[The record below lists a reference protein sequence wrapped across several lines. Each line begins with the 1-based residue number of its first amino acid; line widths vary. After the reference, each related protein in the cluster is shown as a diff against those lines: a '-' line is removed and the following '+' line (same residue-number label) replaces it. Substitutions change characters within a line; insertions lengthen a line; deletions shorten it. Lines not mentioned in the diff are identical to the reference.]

1 MNNKNKGVNMN
12 NLKKLGATA
21 LAGSLVAVSAQAGE
35 LSVTGHATAT
45 LKTKGGSGSTAQ
57 TLGHNTAVSFAG
69 SGELDNGYTWNTF
82 VVMAD
87 GLATMSS
94 SALTMT
100 MGSMGTIG
108 ISRVGGFNING
119 AYDETY
125 PRAYEENSDAGGQ
138 SPSNYVGSIADD
150 NAIIYASPSYDIMGA
165 SVNFGIE
172 YALDADTATG
182 KDGAVAADGPTYDEA
197 IGVGVTASMA
207 GLTLGVY
214 GSEATRNNPGGGST
228 ITGEFSDNFSG
239 TYFVNY
245 SMGPVSIGYQ
255 KAYVD
260 IGAKN
265 GTDTADATTAAKTVG
280 TSTGNFE
287 DESMSIAFNVNDD
300 LSISYAETEST
311 YKPSTYVAGTSNKNA
326 DVIQDSDSIQ
336 IAYSMGAMSVKA
348 YSTEIKNINY
358 VDGATETSVNE
369 LAIGLA
375 F

>member
-45 LKTKGGSGSTAQ
+45 LKSKGGSGMNSQ

-82 VVMAD
+82 AVMAD
-87 GLATMSS
+87 DLGSMSS

-100 MGSMGTIG
+100 MGSMGTVG
-108 ISRVGGFNING
+108 ISRVGGFNVNG

-150 NAIIYASPSYDIMGA
+150 NAIIYTSPSYDMAGVA
-165 SVNFGIE
+165 VNFGVE

-182 KDGAVAADGPTYDEA
+182 KDGAVAADGATYDDA
-197 IGVGVTASMA
+197 FGVGVTASVA
-207 GLTLGVY
+207 GLTLGAY
-214 GSEATRNNPGGGST
+214 ASEATRNNPGGAT
-228 ITGEFSDNFSG
+228 TGNTVRDNFSG
-239 TYFVNY
+239 SAFVNY
-245 SMGPVSIGYQ
+245 SFGPVSIGYQ
-255 KAYVD
+255 QAYVD
-260 IGAKN
+260 TGAKN
-265 GTDTADATTAAKTVG
+265 GTATNDVTTTAKTVG
-280 TSTGNFE
+280 TSTGIFE

-300 LSISYAETEST
+300 LSISYAETESR
-311 YKPSTYVAGTSNKNA
+311 YSPSNYVAGTNAKYA
-326 DVIQDSDSIQ
+326 DVTQDSDSFQ

-348 YSTEIKNINY
+348 YMTDIKNINY
-358 VDGATETSVNE
+358 VDGATETSINE

>member
-1 MNNKNKGVNMN
+1 MN

-35 LSVTGHATAT
+35 LSVSGHATAT
-45 LKTKGGSGSTAQ
+45 LKTKGGSGLTAQ
-57 TLGHNTAVSFAG
+57 TLGHNTAINFSG

-82 VVMAD
+82 ALMAD
-87 GLATMSS
+87 DLASMSS

-108 ISRVGGFNING
+108 ISRVGGFNVNG
-119 AYDETY
+119 GYDETY
-125 PRAYEENSDAGGQ
+125 PRAYEETSDAGGQ

-150 NAIIYASPSYDIMGA
+150 NAIIYKSPSFDFAGA
-165 SVNFGIE
+165 SVNFGVE

-197 IGVGVTASMA
+197 IGVGVTANMA

-214 GSEATRNNPGGGST
+214 ASEATRNNPGGGAA
-228 ITGEFSDNFSG
+228 INGEFRDNFS
-239 TYFVNY
+239 TSAFVNY
-245 SMGPVSIGYQ
+245 SFGPVSVGYQ
-255 KAYVD
+255 QAYVD
-260 IGAKN
+260 NGALN
-265 GTDTADATTAAKTVG
+265 GTAANDTTTTAKTVG
-280 TSTGNFE
+280 TSTGIFE

-300 LSISYAETEST
+300 LSISYAETESR
-311 YKPSTYVAGTSNKNA
+311 YSPSNYVAGTNAKYA
-326 DVIQDSDSIQ
+326 DVTQDSDSFQ

-348 YSTEIKNINY
+348 YMTDIKNINY
-358 VDGATETSVNE
+358 ASGATEVSVNE

>member
-45 LKTKGGSGSTAQ
+45 LKTKGGSGMTAQ

-100 MGSMGTIG
+100 MGSMGTVG

-150 NAIIYASPSYDIMGA
+150 NAIIYASPSFDVMGA
-165 SVNFGIE
+165 SINFGVE
-172 YALDADTATG
+172 YALDADTATS
-182 KDGAVAADGPTYDEA
+182 KDGGVAADGQTYDEA
-197 IGVGVTASMA
+197 MGVGVTASMA
-207 GLTLGVY
+207 GLTLGAY
-214 GSEATRNNPGGGST
+214 ASEATRNMPGSAT
-228 ITGEFSDNFSG
+228 ATAGEVRDNFSG
-239 TYFVNY
+239 SYFANY
-245 SMGPVSIGYQ
+245 SFGPVSVGYQ

-260 IGAKN
+260 NGAYN
-265 GTDTADATTAAKTVG
+265 GTEAADATTAAKTVG
-280 TSTGNFE
+280 TSTGIFE

-300 LSISYAETEST
+300 LSISYAETESR
-311 YKPSTYVAGTSNKNA
+311 YSPSVYVAGTGAKIA
-326 DVIQDSDSIQ
+326 DVTQDSDSLQ

-348 YSTEIKNINY
+348 YSTEIKNLNY
-358 VDGATETSVNE
+358 VDGAVETSVNE

>member
-35 LSVTGHATAT
+35 LSVSGHATAT
-45 LKTKGGSGSTAQ
+45 LKTKGGSGMNAQ
-57 TLGHNTAVSFAG
+57 TLGHNTAINFSG

-82 VVMAD
+82 VLMAD
-87 GLATMSS
+87 ALATISS

-100 MGSMGTIG
+100 MGSMGTVG
-108 ISRVGGFNING
+108 ISRAGGFNVNG
-119 AYDETY
+119 GYDETY

-150 NAIIYASPSYDIMGA
+150 NAIIYKSPSFDMAGA
-165 SVNFGIE
+165 SVNFGVE
-172 YALDADTATG
+172 YAIDADTATG
-182 KDGAVAADGPTYDEA
+182 KDGAVATDGPTYDEA

-207 GLTLGVY
+207 GLTLGAY
-214 GSEATRNNPGGGST
+214 GSEATRNNPGGGAS
-228 ITGEFSDNFSG
+228 INGEFGDNFSG
-239 TYFVNY
+239 SYFANY

-260 IGAKN
+260 LGALN
-265 GTDTADATTAAKTVG
+265 GTASADATTTAKTVG
-280 TSTGNFE
+280 TSTGHFE
-287 DESMSIAFNVNDD
+287 DESMSIAFNVNDN
-300 LSISYAETEST
+300 LSISYAETDSR
-311 YKPSTYVAGTSNKNA
+311 YSPSTYSAGTTTKYA
-326 DVIQDSDSIQ
+326 DVTQTSDSLQ

-348 YSTEIKNINY
+348 YMTDIKNPNY
-358 VDGATETSVNE
+358 DADAVEVSVNE
-369 LAIGLA
+369 IAIGLA

>member
-1 MNNKNKGVNMN
+1 MNNKYKGVNMN

-45 LKTKGGSGSTAQ
+45 LKTKGGSGMTSQ

-82 VVMAD
+82 AVMGD
-87 GLATMSS
+87 DLASMSS

-100 MGSMGTIG
+100 MGSMGTVG
-108 ISRVGGFNING
+108 ISRVGGFNVNG

-150 NAIIYASPSYDIMGA
+150 NAIIYTSPSYDIAGV
-165 SVNFGIE
+165 SVNYGVE

-182 KDGAVAADGPTYDEA
+182 KDGAVATDGATYDEA
-197 IGVGVTASMA
+197 IGIGVTASVA
-207 GLTLGVY
+207 GLTLGAY
-214 GSEATRNNPGGGST
+214 ASEATRNTPGGDAT
-228 ITGEFSDNFSG
+228 INGEFRDNFSG
-239 TYFVNY
+239 SAFVNY
-245 SMGPVSIGYQ
+245 SFGPVTVGYQ
-255 KAYVD
+255 QAYVD
-260 IGAKN
+260 TGALN
-265 GTDTADATTAAKTVG
+265 GTAASDATTTAKTVG
-280 TSTGNFE
+280 TSTGIFE

-300 LSISYAETEST
+300 LSISYAETESR
-311 YKPSTYVAGTSNKNA
+311 YSPSTYVAGTANKYA
-326 DVIQDSDSIQ
+326 DVTQDSDSLQ

-348 YSTEIKNINY
+348 YSTEITNPNFDEDAANVTKNEI
-358 VDGATETSVNE
+358 A
-369 LAIGLA
+369 LGLS

>member
-1 MNNKNKGVNMN
+1 MNNNNKGEYMN

-35 LSVTGHATAT
+35 LTVTGAATAT
-45 LKTKGGSGSTAQ
+45 LKSTGGSGMNSQ
-57 TLGHNTAVSFAG
+57 TLGHSTQVSFAG

-87 GLATMSS
+87 DLATMSS

-100 MGSMGTIG
+100 MGSMGTVG
-108 ISRVGGFNING
+108 ISRVGGFNVNG

-150 NAIIYASPSYDIMGA
+150 NAIIYTSPSYDIAGV
-165 SVNFGIE
+165 SVNYGVE

-182 KDGAVAADGPTYDEA
+182 KDGAVAADSATYDEA
-197 IGVGVTASMA
+197 IGVGVTASVA
-207 GLTLGVY
+207 GLTLGAY
-214 GSEATRNNPGGGST
+214 ASEATRNTPGGGAT
-228 ITGEFSDNFSG
+228 VNGEWRDNFSG
-239 TYFVNY
+239 SAFVNY
-245 SMGPVSIGYQ
+245 SFGPVTVGYQ
-255 KAYVD
+255 QAYVD
-260 IGAKN
+260 TGALN
-265 GTDTADATTAAKTVG
+265 GTDSADATTTAKTVG
-280 TSTGNFE
+280 TSTGIFE

-300 LSISYAETEST
+300 LSISYAETESR
-311 YKPSTYVAGTSNKNA
+311 YSPSNYVAGTNAKYA
-326 DVIQDSDSIQ
+326 DVTQTSDSFQ

-348 YSTEIKNINY
+348 YMTDIKNNNY
-358 VDGATETSVNE
+358 DADAVEVSVNE